1 MEAATQL
8 LNITRRHYPPVPDG
22 SGGGVFFTHPTGPLP
37 AGEYAI
43 RCQIQFDEGLLDAPV
58 DLELDCTALSGH
70 VAAHLRER
78 IAPDD
83 LGRADRLTLRFTLDK
98 QARLIV
104 RGRVPRGIGHVHLRR
119 LLVHAI
125 TQGGAETEVRERPRP
140 RKIRGL
146 MMGTTGTCNASCAS
160 CPTNKLVREH
170 VPSGIMPLATFKRV
184 IDEIADGGF
193 VFGKNKLGLGLFAE
207 PLMDPHI
214 VERVQY
220 VRERLPR
227 MRVLLNTNMGPFNER
242 RHGVLA
248 KLVFRFSVH
257 VEALS
262 PELYAELME
271 PLRAENVFPK
281 IERLLE
287 LAPEKVNIAVPIS
300 TRNEAEFDALR
311 AYWMGKGARNV
322 CDLALSNRTTD
333 ALDYF
338 EKSLGTAPTACGESV
353 HDDLV
358 IDWDGTVLACCQ
370 DFMRREVL
378 GNVNESSITEIYDA
392 EARRKFTAALKAGEW
407 NALASC
413 RTCKRDPKEERH
425 GSDED

>member
-1 MEAATQL
+1 
-8 LNITRRHYPPVPDG
+8 
-22 SGGGVFFTHPTGPLP
+22 
-37 AGEYAI
+37 
-43 RCQIQFDEGLLDAPV
+43 
-58 DLELDCTALSGH
+58 
-70 VAAHLRER
+70 
-78 IAPDD
+78 
-83 LGRADRLTLRFTLDK
+83 
-98 QARLIV
+98 
-104 RGRVPRGIGHVHLRR
+104 
-119 LLVHAI
+119 
-125 TQGGAETEVRERPRP
+125 
-140 RKIRGL
+140 
-146 MMGTTGTCNASCAS
+146 MGTTGTCNASCAS

-184 IDEIADGGF
+184 IDEIAEGGF

-214 VERVQY
+214 VERVEY
-220 VRERLPR
+220 VRERLLR

-242 RHGVLA
+242 RHAVLA

-262 PELYAELME
+262 PALYAELME

-287 LAPEKVNIAVPIS
+287 LAPDKVNIAVPIS

-378 GNVNESSITEIYDA
+378 GNINESSITEIYDA
-392 EARRKFTAALKAGEW
+392 EARRQVHRRAQGGRMERARLLPHVQARSEGRAARVGRGLNSSSPHLRGGAEQQRGGRGSLSPPPAPRHLPREHGGGLVTIPSTITP
-407 NALASC
+407 NAS
-413 RTCKRDPKEERH
+413 KRSTSWKP
-425 GSDED
+425 